1 MAVDR
6 AVDLAQRHKIIHGHS
21 FSLAVRKEGD
31 TEVGAGGV
39 DDWHRMALGQHQAIC
54 AGIARLLRSPAHRV
68 IHQRGDQMRKRE
80 RAGGMAAACGRGGA
94 DRELGDGDRL
104 GVNELAQRCHGA
116 LLDKIW
122 DRAPPV

>member
-1 MAVDR
+1 MTVDR

-21 FSLAVRKEGD
+21 FSLAVRTEDG

-39 DDWHRMALGQHQAIC
+39 DDWHGMALGQHQAIC

-80 RAGGMAAACGRGGA
+80 RAGGMPVLVMAPRSSSC
-94 DRELGDGDRL
+94 
-104 GVNELAQRCHGA
+104 LAIRSSPMGLSA
-116 LLDKIW
+116 
-122 DRAPPV
+122 R